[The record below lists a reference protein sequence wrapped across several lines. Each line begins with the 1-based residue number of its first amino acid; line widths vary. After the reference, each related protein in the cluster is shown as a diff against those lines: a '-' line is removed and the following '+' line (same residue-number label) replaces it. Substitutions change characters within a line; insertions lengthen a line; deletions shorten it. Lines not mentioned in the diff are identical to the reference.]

1 MELKRGETGLG
12 WNASRKTI
20 DASDEWWD
28 ERLKVVPAA
37 KKFRYSGIHPELEEK
52 LNMMFSS
59 VVATG
64 RHACTPNTIN
74 EIPESVDETGI
85 SDVDPEDIDV
95 IGDPAPR
102 ENTATSAH
110 GKKRKKGKSKVI
122 SSVLEDLAE
131 SSKTISRCI
140 QEAPQK
146 AISEF
151 SIRRAIDKL
160 ATYPEVQADE
170 DFLDFAIT
178 YFMDRNHRETF
189 LCLPDGMNVKWLR
202 NRFLRGG

>member
-64 RHACTPNTIN
+64 HHACTPNTIN
-74 EIPESVDETGI
+74 EIPESVDERGM
-85 SDVDPEDIDV
+85 SDGDPEDIDV

-102 ENTATSAH
+102 ENTATSAP
-110 GKKRKKGKSKVI
+110 GKKRKKWKSKVI

-140 QEAPQK
+140 QEAPK
-146 AISEF
+146 
-151 SIRRAIDKL
+151 KL
-160 ATYPEVQADE
+160 FPSLASAGQ
-170 DFLDFAIT
+170 
-178 YFMDRNHRETF
+178 
-189 LCLPDGMNVKWLR
+189 
-202 NRFLRGG
+202 